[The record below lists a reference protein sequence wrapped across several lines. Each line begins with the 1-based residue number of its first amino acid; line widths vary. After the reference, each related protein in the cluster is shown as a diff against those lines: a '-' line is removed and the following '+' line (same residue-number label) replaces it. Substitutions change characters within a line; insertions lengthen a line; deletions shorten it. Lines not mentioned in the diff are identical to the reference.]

1 MRGKYNRPDKPPPT
15 HSATSLTNCASLAAE
30 QPYRICTA
38 LHNSSNQQSAAPTA
52 VLQAHRTTCCITSN
66 NPTHNRHGQI
76 LQMLQVT
83 TPQHMLLRERELCQ
97 QQQVHEQ
104 KQTHH
109 RCCCCSR
116 PPPELVL
123 LHLIHQAAGVTQNKC
138 SGAATSDTS
147 QSRQQPIQQ
156 GINQSTAVD
165 KTQSSISSA
174 LPVNASSPPSCQ
186 HIRQAAQPVTA
197 GVTNLP

>member
-1 MRGKYNRPDKPPPT
+1 MSASPHLPVLQTLPAQPLPT
-15 HSATSLTNCASLAAE
+15 RHFKTHA
-30 QPYRICTA
+30 
-38 LHNSSNQQSAAPTA
+38 TA
-52 VLQAHRTTCCITSN
+52 VLQEPRHISYVTYVTYGVASQATLAATQRSQPRKGDAHT
-66 NPTHNRHGQI
+66 QK
-76 LQMLQVT
+76 
-83 TPQHMLLRERELCQ
+83 LLLPLL
-97 QQQVHEQ
+97 VHEQ
-104 KQTHH
+104 KQTRH